1 MKRYVALARVSSR
14 EQEREGFSLA
24 VQEDAL
30 RRYAA
35 NTNGEIVRLFRIA
48 ETASKRDERTTFKEL
63 VAFARK
69 NADKLDAL
77 LFYKVD
83 RAARN
88 LFDYVEL
95 ERLESEHGLKFISVS
110 QPTENNPAGRMMR
123 RTLANMASFYTEQQS
138 VDVREGHARRVQEG
152 WFVGSARYGYLNVR
166 KDGRGIIEVDPARAA
181 AVRRI
186 FHLYAYEPLT
196 VDLLIDRLAKEGVT
210 YRPSSPRFP
219 RSTVYTILRD
229 RCYIGDVRYGEN
241 WYPGKHEPLI
251 DRATWDRVQ
260 VLLGNKTYRSHE
272 LTYAGGLIRCGHC
285 GNLITGE
292 QVIKK
297 QTGKQYVYYRCTM
310 YKLKADHPQVRL
322 TEAELDKQVLAVF
335 RSIRQPETVQE
346 WFANALREWS
356 KRERAEASTQGEAS
370 QRELTLLRQQ
380 QDRLLNLR
388 LLDEID
394 ADTFA
399 CKSTELRDRMAA
411 AALQV
416 EAANRD
422 RGEQADLAVRV
433 FELSQA
439 LVDKWLSADYAAK
452 RQLLEI
458 VFSNF
463 SLDGATLCYEVNK
476 PFDVL
481 IEGLVS
487 SHTRRSP
494 CDVERAPVAFLSW
507 FFEPSLQRAIIE
519 ELMADLASGEVDNGL
534 VAAYA

>member
-1 MKRYVALARVSSR
+1 MNRYVALARVSSR

-30 RRYAA
+30 KRYAA
-35 NTNGEIVRLFRIA
+35 STGGEIVRLFRIA
-48 ETASKRDERTTFKEL
+48 ETASKRDERKTFKEL
-63 VAFARK
+63 VAFAKK
-69 NADKLDAL
+69 NAANLDAL

-95 ERLESEHGLKFISVS
+95 ERLESEHGLAFVSVS

-152 WFVGSARYGYLNVR
+152 WFVGAAPYGYRNVR
-166 KDGRGIIEVDPARAA
+166 KDGRGVIEVDPSRAET
-181 AVRRI
+181 VRRI

-196 VDLLIDRLAKEGVT
+196 VDQLIARLADEGLT

-219 RSTVYTILRD
+219 RSSVYAILRD
-229 RCYIGDVRYGEN
+229 RCYLGEVEYGGQ
-241 WYPGKHEPLI
+241 WYPGKHEPLV

-260 VLLGNKTYRSHE
+260 VLLGGKTYRSHE

-292 QVIKK
+292 QVVKPS
-297 QTGKQYVYYRCTM
+297 TGKRYVYYRCTM
-310 YKLKADHPQVRL
+310 YKLAPGHPQVRL
-322 TEAELDKQVLAVF
+322 NEAKLDEQVLAVF
-335 RSIRQPETVQE
+335 RSIKQPDTVRD
-346 WFANALREWS
+346 WFSNALREWS
-356 KRERAEASTQGEAS
+356 KRERAEASTQSDVS
-370 QRELTLLRQQ
+370 QREITQLQQQ

-399 CKSTELRDRMAA
+399 RKSTEIRDKLAA
-411 AALQV
+411 ASLRV

-422 RGEQADLAVRV
+422 RGEQAELAIRV

-439 LVDKWLSADYAAK
+439 LVEKWLSADYAAK

-463 SLDGATLCYEVNK
+463 TLDGATLCYEVNK

-481 IEGLVS
+481 IEGLETS
-487 SHTRRSP
+487 QTRG
-494 CDVERAPVAFLSW
+494 D
-507 FFEPSLQRAIIE
+507 
-519 ELMADLASGEVDNGL
+519 
-534 VAAYA
+534 